1 MIRIGSVVSF
11 YFLVVL
17 WNRYS
22 ERINSCTTWHCR
34 EWRST
39 FFYFLLGVY
48 SSIRI
53 EEDDCM

>member
-22 ERINSCTTWHCR
+22 DRINSCTTWHCR

-53 EEDDCM
+53 